1 MHVAGNGEKLMR
13 VLLLGATGTAGRATL
28 SALAEA
34 GHEVVA
40 LHRGEPPAIARN
52 DLVSFRRSD
61 VSDPASLARDGF
73 RGERFDALVTTL
85 ASRTG
90 VPEEAWA
97 IDHRANAEALKQA
110 CEAGATRVVALSA
123 ICVQKPMLAFQFAKL
138 AFEED
143 LAKSGFG
150 YSIVRP
156 TAFFKSLSG
165 QIERVKNGKPFLLF
179 GNGELTRCKPISDR
193 DLARFITLCLTD
205 EDKRNR
211 VLPIGGPGPAI
222 SLREQGEELFRLTG
236 REPRFRHVPVAMFDA
251 IGAALR
257 VGGVLTKSL
266 KTKAELARIGRYYA
280 TESMLV
286 WDAEKGRYDADA
298 TPEFGQDTLFQHYAE
313 VLSKGQSVDLGAH
326 RVFGD

>member
-1 MHVAGNGEKLMR
+1 MR

-28 SALAEA
+28 TALADA
-34 GHEVVA
+34 GHDIVA
-40 LHRGEPPAIARN
+40 LHRGDEPPIQESERI
-52 DLVSFRRSD
+52 SFRKAD
-61 VSDPASLARDGF
+61 VSAPLSLKHDGI
-73 RGERFDALVTTL
+73 RGERFDAFVTTL

-97 IDHRANAEALKQA
+97 IDHRANAEALRQA
-110 CEAGATRVVALSA
+110 CEAGVTRVVALSA

-138 AFEED
+138 AFEDE
-143 LAKSGFG
+143 LMKSGAD

-165 QIERVKNGKPFLLF
+165 QIERVKNGKPFMLF

-193 DLARFITLCLTD
+193 DLGRFMALCLTD
-205 EDKRNR
+205 ADKRNR

-222 SLREQGEELFRLTG
+222 SLKDQGEELFRLTG
-236 REPRFRHVPVAMFDA
+236 QQPRFRHLPVGMFDA
-251 IGAALR
+251 IGTVLR
-257 VGGVLTKSL
+257 LGGHVSKGL
-266 KTKAELARIGRYYA
+266 KTKAELARIGKYYA

-286 WDAEKGRYDADA
+286 WDAGKRRYDADA
-298 TPEFGQDTLFQHYAE
+298 TPEFGEDSLFQHYAE

-326 RVFGD
+326 RVFGS

>member
-1 MHVAGNGEKLMR
+1 MR

-28 SALAEA
+28 AALADA

-40 LHRGEPPAIARN
+40 LHRGEPPETARN

-61 VSDPASLARDGF
+61 VSDPVSLARDGF

-85 ASRTG
+85 ASRSG

-97 IDHRANAEALKQA
+97 IDHRANAEALRQA
-110 CEAGATRVVALSA
+110 IEAGVTRVVALSA

-138 AFEED
+138 AFEEE
-143 LAKSGFG
+143 LVKSGVD
-150 YSIVRP
+150 YAIVRP

-165 QIERVKNGKPFLLF
+165 QIGRVQRGKPFLLF

-193 DLARFITLCLTD
+193 DLGRFMALCLTD
-205 EDKRNR
+205 DDKRNSI
-211 VLPIGGPGPAI
+211 LPIGGPGPAI

-251 IGAALR
+251 ISAVLR
-257 VGGVLTKSL
+257 VGGYLSNNL

-286 WDAEKGRYDADA
+286 WDVQQGRYVADA
-298 TPEFGQDTLFQHYAE
+298 TPEFGHDTLFQHYAE
-313 VLSKGQSVDLGAH
+313 VLSKGETVELGAH

>member
-1 MHVAGNGEKLMR
+1 MR

-28 SALAEA
+28 SALADA

-40 LHRGEPPAIARN
+40 LHRGEPPETTHN
-52 DLVSFRRSD
+52 DLISFRRSD
-61 VSDPASLARDGF
+61 VTDPVSLARDGF

-90 VPEEAWA
+90 VPEEAWS
-97 IDHRANAEALKQA
+97 IDHRANVEALRQA
-110 CEAGATRVVALSA
+110 RDAGVTRVVALSA

-138 AFEED
+138 AFEEE
-143 LAKSGFG
+143 LVKSGVD
-150 YSIVRP
+150 YAIVRP

-193 DLARFITLCLTD
+193 DLGRFITLCLTD
-205 EDKRNR
+205 DDKRNR
-211 VLPIGGPGPAI
+211 VLPVGGPGPAI

-251 IGAALR
+251 IGAVLR
-257 VGGVLTKSL
+257 VGGYLSNSL

-286 WDAEKGRYDADA
+286 WDVQQGRYTADA
-298 TPEFGQDTLFQHYAE
+298 TPEFGHDTLFQHYAE
-313 VLSKGQSVDLGAH
+313 VLSKGETVELGTH